1 MGLHKVRRYSSFVI
15 ISILIA
21 ILTVPT
27 IVNNAAASSINIIDY
42 DLEGIN
48 ADTSQY
54 YVLWVRGDTL
64 VPLEVNA
71 SVLEFVGSTGWP
83 QLSIEVFEY
92 EDYSYSSGALA
103 SCGTSDNYT
112 CRLNFDALGHDKY
125 VIAVQNLDPVDDA
138 VYNITF
144 SSPDTVDFQYT
155 SMFDIDDIVNPQS
168 NTISITYFESTNPYL
183 FRLESSGESRVVAQY
198 ISYSTFSSSDELYFM
213 IYNKGNTTDLFV
225 GILGLP
231 YIEPYP
237 SLTAFIIDFEDYG
250 EDNREVLY
258 LWTISNYSSSGIF
271 TCESGHRYNFWID
284 IGDWEPD
291 LYVVF
296 DTFGN
301 EELNFEAD
309 LLAENPE
316 GVVSLR
322 LSFIDPWL
330 EYQNLQRD
338 IFNYYLGIGGL
349 VAGGSGVFLFAIW
362 YYRRRFH

>member
-1 MGLHKVRRYSSFVI
+1 MTLRRVRRYSSASVI
-15 ISILIA
+15 LILIA

-27 IVNNAAASSINIIDY
+27 IVNNAAASTINIIDY
-42 DLEGIN
+42 DLEGID

-54 YVLWVRGDTL
+54 YVLWVRGEAT

-83 QLSIEVFEY
+83 QISIEVFEY
-92 EDYSYSSGALA
+92 EDYSYSSGVLA

-112 CRLNFDALGHDKY
+112 CRLNFEALGQDKY
-125 VIAVQNLDPVDDA
+125 VIAVQNLDPIDDA

-144 SSPDTVDFQYT
+144 SSPDTIDFQYT
-155 SMFDIDDIVNPQS
+155 SMFDIDDIIDPQS
-168 NTISITYFESTNPYL
+168 NTISITYFHNTNPYL
-183 FRLESSGESRVVAQY
+183 FRLESSGESRVVAEY
-198 ISYSTFSSSDELYFM
+198 ISYSTFSTSDELYFM

-237 SLTAFIIDFEDYG
+237 SLTAFIIDFEDNG
-250 EDNREVLY
+250 EDDKEVLY
-258 LWTISNYSSSGIF
+258 LWTISNYSSSGVF

-291 LYVVF
+291 LYIVF

-301 EELNFEAD
+301 EELNFETD
-309 LLAENPE
+309 LFAENPE
-316 GVVSLR
+316 AVVSLR
-322 LSFIDPWL
+322 LSFVDPWL

-338 IFNYYLGIGGL
+338 IFNYNLGIGGL

-362 YYRRRFH
+362 YYRRRYH